1 MFWLSASLVL
11 SFAVVILAQETL
23 YGLPPIPG
31 VERLRAVYGKPV
43 DGIPFNSAAKM
54 KLVDR
59 QVKVQCHNKITT
71 IANTASTSAPPPSST
86 HRIFRFGPFIPF
98 IPLHQLPAQQNPF
111 LHPTLPPQLA
121 HPFDPYNNIN
131 PVPELPPQPESK
143 YNGYYDLDGNF
154 VSYGSE
160 GALGLNGR
168 RPKRATR
175 VDNEDDTLKL
185 KLLEEE
191 YAYDEEM
198 DQQAKST
205 VNSKLTTTK
214 RPNVQPSLPSKPQF
228 VSGNA
233 RPQSVVQPS
242 IIDRPPVNLRPR
254 NDANVSNKLPLRPNP
269 NAKHVS
275 TAAFTSTVRP
285 MHSNR
290 VTTKKQKKTDLFD
303 ISALSRALF
312 GGTKSGQKPSN
323 SNYKPKQQFPNRQQP
338 QPLPTNNKLPN
349 QQPRPRPLQV
359 AQQQP
364 VFQSQPRFIQQVPQT
379 RAWAAP
385 VVVDTR
391 DPTVIAYLKDLE
403 DYDWQYAGERPD
415 LDLPARLLKQ
425 QQVVVTTPETLVP
438 LSNGNGRG
446 ALVGTTLAPFVPAR
460 VTGSFTAPAPAV
472 TPARLPAYTPAPGAD
487 ILGLFGGTPHPLF
500 DFNRLFGGFGG
511 RR

>member
-1 MFWLSASLVL
+1 M
-11 SFAVVILAQETL
+11 
-23 YGLPPIPG
+23 
-31 VERLRAVYGKPV
+31 
-43 DGIPFNSAAKM
+43 
-54 KLVDR
+54 
-59 QVKVQCHNKITT
+59 QCHNKITT
-71 IANTASTSAPPPSST
+71 IANTLSFSAVSTSAPPPSST

-98 IPLHQLPAQQNPF
+98 VPLHQLPAQQNPF

-121 HPFDPYNNIN
+121 HPFDTYNIN

-154 VSYGSE
+154 VPYGSE

-191 YAYDEEM
+191 YAYDEEL

-205 VNSKLTTTK
+205 VNSKITTTN
-214 RPNVQPSLPSKPQF
+214 RPNVQPNLPSKPQF

-233 RPQSVVQPS
+233 RSQPLVQPS
-242 IIDRPPVNLRPR
+242 IVDRSPVNLRPQ
-254 NDANVSNKLPLRPNP
+254 NDAKISNKLSPRPNP

-290 VTTKKQKKTDLFD
+290 VTTKKHKKVDLFG
-303 ISALSRALF
+303 ISALSRAIF
-312 GGTKSGQKPSN
+312 GGSKSGQKPSN
-323 SNYKPKQQFPNRQQP
+323 VNYKPKQQFPNRQQP
-338 QPLPTNNKLPN
+338 QPLPTNNKQPN

-364 VFQSQPRFIQQVPQT
+364 PVFQPQPQFIQQVPQT

-425 QQVVVTTPETLVP
+425 QQQVVASTPETLVP
-438 LSNGNGRG
+438 LSSGNNGRG

-460 VTGSFTAPAPAV
+460 AVGSFTAPAPAV
-472 TPARLPAYTPAPGAD
+472 TPPRLPAYTPAPGAD